1 MLVKDLD
8 EPSPS
13 SRCWQVNRP
22 TRLGGGRG
30 YCARERERT
39 AKGVGSGLSFIVVSE
54 LDKLVPFFSTSLIR
68 GFVVRVVRSLTL
80 LQREREKVIRC
91 LEGMYELYFVIFK
104 TVQNSV
110 FLYLNMDYFTSCKI
124 MRKYVAS

>member
-8 EPSPS
+8 EPSPP

-22 TRLGGGRG
+22 TRLGG

-68 GFVVRVVRSLTL
+68 GFVRVVRSLTL

-104 TVQNSV
+104 AVQNSV